1 MTRFL
6 MALLLALGLSSS
18 FAVRAETAPA
28 GSPVAKHGALSVKN
42 GNVVDK
48 SGQPVT
54 LRGMSLFWSQ
64 WEPEY
69 YSRASVDWLVDDW
82 KISVVRVATAAEG
95 DDSARQHFD
104 RELAKASVVIDAAI
118 ARGIYVIVDWHAH
131 RSYPAEAERFL
142 TAIAKRYGKTPNLIY
157 ETWNEPLRE
166 GVDWSKD
173 VKPYHM
179 QVIGAIRAIDPDNLV
194 VAGSPSWSQDVDIAA
209 RDPLPFNNLAYTLH
223 FYAGTHKQD
232 LRDKG
237 QAALDAGLALFVTE
251 YGTVDANGNG
261 AIALA
266 ETQAWWNWM
275 EERGI
280 SYAAWSIA
288 DKDESS
294 ASLRP
299 GSPPAGWTP
308 SQLTPSGA
316 LLRDRIRSGN
326 AQ

>member
-1 MTRFL
+1 MIRFL
-6 MALLLALGLSSS
+6 TGLALAIGLCVSI
-18 FAVRAETAPA
+18 AAQAQTAPPD
-28 GSPVAKHGALSVKN
+28 SPVARHGALSVAN
-42 GNVVDK
+42 GKVVDQ
-48 SGQPVT
+48 SGKPVT

-82 KISVVRVATAAEG
+82 KISVIRVATAAEG

-131 RSYPAEAERFL
+131 HAYPADAERFL
-142 TAIAKRYGKTPNLIY
+142 IAIAQRYGNTPNVIY

-166 GVDWSKD
+166 GVNWSRD
-173 VKPYHM
+173 VRPYHM
-179 QVIGAIRAIDPDNLV
+179 KVVSAIRAIDPDNLII
-194 VAGSPSWSQDVDIAA
+194 AGSPSWSQDVEIAA
-209 RDPLPFNNLAYTLH
+209 LDPLPYTNLAYTLH

-232 LRDKG
+232 LRDKA
-237 QAALDAGLALFVTE
+237 QKALDAGLALFVTE
-251 YGTVDANGNG
+251 YGTVDASGNG
-261 AIALA
+261 EIALA
-266 ETQAWWNWM
+266 ETQAWWAWM

-299 GSPPAGWTP
+299 GTPPSGWSA

-316 LLRDRIRSGN
+316 LIRDRIRSGN
-326 AQ
+326 SK